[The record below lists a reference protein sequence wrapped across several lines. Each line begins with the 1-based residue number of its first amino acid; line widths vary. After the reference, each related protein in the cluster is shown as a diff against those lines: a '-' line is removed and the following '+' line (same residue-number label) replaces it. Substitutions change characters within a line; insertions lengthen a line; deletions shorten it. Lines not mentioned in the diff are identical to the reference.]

1 MEIKNYFAQD
11 AQGNIMPSA
20 NCYLYLPDTTTLATG
35 LIDGNGVPISNP
47 FLASSVGQVEFGA
60 PNGVYDL
67 RVALGSRDWTIKVQ
81 CADIVQ
87 AMDVMDSILGS
98 HAENP
103 AVRNNGQP
111 LQPGDETWNST
122 DKQPYWWDGSSW
134 LALNS
139 SSKQLESE
147 LSSSQGGTKVFAKR
161 TVEPNA
167 QVFSIAKYHENR
179 PLNAE
184 VDFGVS
190 FSGMSDQTS
199 AFSLMV
205 SDIAGIAADRG
216 GPCPSVSLPY
226 GKLRIDGNIE
236 LYPFMRFHS
245 EGPLDLY
252 VGGNNGASFWIRN
265 DLAFPQGFEAD
276 YNMGPV
282 FNGSNGMIRVL
293 GDGAAG
299 SVAFKF
305 GNAPGMAVSGK
316 YSAFCGLRD
325 MHIRNLDRLIQFTNN
340 NVFANRFENL
350 KMSNAVSFAVSN
362 MANTVVNSGELINF
376 SGCFINNC
384 EGGIETN
391 GEIEIRYSGGSIS
404 FTKKPVRMN
413 GNHLAILHLD
423 GAHLEKF
430 GTTDDYALI
439 QSTATSN
446 LVKPTVNLSGYIL
459 PSSYPG
465 VLPQGNVLRTMIK
478 GKLSLN
484 VGPLNI
490 HSDTQGI
497 NGTEFQSLCDSEV
510 SIRGVANAKVGGS
523 TNAVLSTISRI
534 PDPQVSAISR
544 YTAGSNTTLAQVTGG
559 APARTALKLTSIGA
573 QRSAQTDYFPVVSG
587 EIIFGSAI
595 ADISSATAGAKLNM
609 RFNWFYSDKTSAGST
624 AFLSSDL
631 TGLTDPSGW
640 KNVYQGTGRQSV
652 PAGCAFARLEFA
664 TDGAFAG
671 DMLLTSFMVGNS

>member
-1 MEIKNYFAQD
+1 MATPEELAQRQEVATIKVEAAAHILDRVGNGTKTETVPTTNGPVPSVAKFFEDNKSEITA
-11 AQGNIMPSA
+11 AAG
-20 NCYLYLPDTTTLATG
+20 ATG
-35 LIDGNGVPISNP
+35 RFCGVSATAPTTRLDGSALQQADEYHNSGDKLRYSWSGTAWVALNASVQALETA
-47 FLASSVGQVEFGA
+47 LASSAGG
-60 PNGVYDL
+60 DK
-67 RVALGSRDWTIKVQ
+67 VA
-81 CADIVQ
+81 
-87 AMDVMDSILGS
+87 
-98 HAENP
+98 
-103 AVRNNGQP
+103 
-111 LQPGDETWNST
+111 
-122 DKQPYWWDGSSW
+122 
-134 LALNS
+134 
-139 SSKQLESE
+139 
-147 LSSSQGGTKVFAKR
+147 TKR
-161 TVEPNA
+161 PVEPNA
-167 QVFSIAKYHENR
+167 QPFYISKYHESR
-179 PLNAE
+179 ELNAA

-190 FSGMSDQTS
+190 FVGMDDQTA

-205 SDIAGIAADRG
+205 SDLAGIAASRD
-216 GPCPSVSLPY
+216 GPCPSVALPY

-236 LYPFMRFHS
+236 LYPFMRFHAQ
-245 EGPLDLY
+245 GALDLY
-252 VGGNNGASFWIRN
+252 VGGNNGASFWVRN
-265 DLAFPQGFEAD
+265 DTAFAQGFEAD

-293 GDGAAG
+293 GDGTAG

-305 GNAPGMAVSGK
+305 GNAPSMAVSGK

-325 MHIRNLDRLIQFTNN
+325 MHIRNFDRLLQFTNN
-340 NVFANRFENL
+340 NVFAGRFENL
-350 KMSNAVSFAVSN
+350 KLSNALSFAISN
-362 MANTVVNSGELINF
+362 MDNAVVNSGELINF
-376 SGCFINNC
+376 AGCFINNC

-490 HSDTQGI
+490 HSDAQGV
-497 NGTEFQSLCDSEV
+497 NGTEFQSLCDADV
-510 SIRGVANAKVGGS
+510 TIRGAANAKVGGS
-523 TNAVLSTISRI
+523 TNAVLSPISRV
-534 PDPQVSAISR
+534 PDPQVAALSK

-559 APARTALKLTSIGA
+559 TPARTAMKLTSIGG
-573 QRSAQTDYFPVVSG
+573 QRSVQTDYFPVVSG
-587 EIIFGSAI
+587 ETLYGSAL
-595 ADISSATAGAKLNM
+595 ADVSAATAGAKVNM
-609 RFNWFYSDKTSAGST
+609 RFNWFYSDKTAISSS
-624 AFLSSDL
+624 AFLATDL
-631 TGLTDPSGW
+631 TGLATPAGW
-640 KNVYQGTGRQSV
+640 KNVFQGTGRQSV
-652 PAGCAFARLEFA
+652 PAGAAFARIEVA

-671 DMLLTSFMVGNS
+671 DMLMTSFMVGNT